1 MFKAVTTTT
10 AVAELVA
17 QETHEE
23 GRIAVWPL
31 IPEYLRRLAMALAGL
46 PDQRASDDLRKFS
59 SQERALIAS
68 KLTGLLMQVQ
78 MAETCMR
85 DTHRKPV
92 VLH

>member
-1 MFKAVTTTT
+1 MFKAVT
-10 AVAELVA
+10 APKEVAALVE

-46 PDQRASDDLRKFS
+46 PDQRANDDLRTFNRN
-59 SQERALIAS
+59 ERSLLATALR
-68 KLTGLLMQVQ
+68 GLLLQVT

-85 DTHRKPV
+85 DTHRKTT